1 MVRIITDSAADFEP
15 QELEQLGIIYIPL
28 AISFGDQ
35 SYQDG
40 VDLNKAQF
48 YEKLLGGEDFPK
60 TAQPSPALL
69 EEIFTQ
75 AHEAGDEAVYIT
87 LSSGLSGTFQTAR
100 MICEDLEF
108 EGCFVV
114 DSKNAT
120 GGQRLLV
127 EHACALRDAGKT
139 AAEIAAAVEALRSRV
154 RLYACINTLEYL
166 YRGGRI
172 SHTVY
177 KVGSMAQIKPIISID
192 AEGKVAVPG
201 KAMGMRKGMDT
212 LCKYLDTHQP
222 DADFPVYLMYTNQR
236 GAAETLGQRMEAHG
250 KSIPGDRII
259 GVGAA
264 IGTHIGPEAC
274 GVVYIE
280 KE

>member
-1 MVRIITDSAADFEP
+1 MVRIITDSAADFEL
-15 QELEQLGIIYIPL
+15 QELALLNITCIPL
-28 AISFGDQ
+28 VVSFGEE

-40 VDLNKAQF
+40 VELNKAQF
-48 YEKLLGGEDFPK
+48 YEKLLGGETFPQ

-69 EEIFTQ
+69 ESIFTQ
-75 AHEAGDEAVYIT
+75 AHDAGDEAVYIC
-87 LSSGLSGTFQTAR
+87 LSSGLSGTYQTAR
-100 MICEDLEF
+100 MICGDLDF
-108 EGCFVV
+108 DGCFVV
-114 DSKNAT
+114 DGLNAT
-120 GGQRLLV
+120 GGQRMIV
-127 EHACALRDAGKT
+127 EHACKLRDAGKT
-139 AAEIAAAVEALRSRV
+139 AAEIVSAIESLRGRV
-154 RLYACINTLEYL
+154 RLYACLNTLENL

-192 AEGKVAVPG
+192 TEGKVAVPG

-222 DADFPVYLMYTNQR
+222 DPDFPVYLMYTNQR
-236 GAAETLGQRMEAHG
+236 KAAETLGTRMEAHG
-250 KSIPGDRII
+250 YSIPADRII

>member
-1 MVRIITDSAADFEP
+1 MVRIITDSAADFESS
-15 QELEQLGIIYIPL
+15 ELELLGITNIPL
-28 AISFGDQ
+28 AISFGEQ

-48 YEKLLGGEDFPK
+48 YDKLLGGDVFPQ

-87 LSSGLSGTFQTAR
+87 LSSGLSGTYQTAR
-100 MICEDLEF
+100 MICGDLDF
-108 EGCFVV
+108 DGCYVV
-114 DSKNAT
+114 DGKNAT

-127 EHACALRDAGKT
+127 EAACRLRDEGKT
-139 AAEIAAAVEALRSRV
+139 AAEIAAAVESLSSRV

-177 KVGSMAQIKPIISID
+177 KVGNLAQIKPIISID
-192 AEGKVAVPG
+192 DEGKVAVPG

-222 DADFPVYLMYTNQR
+222 DPDYPVYLMYTNQR
-236 GAAETLGQRMEAHG
+236 SAAEALGQRMEAHG
-250 KSIPGDRII
+250 HSIAEDRII

>member
-1 MVRIITDSAADFEP
+1 MVRIITDSAADLE
-15 QELEQLGIIYIPL
+15 QRELELLNVTAIPL
-28 AISFGDQ
+28 TVSFGDQ
-35 SYQDG
+35 SYLDG
-40 VDLNKAQF
+40 VDLSKAEF
-48 YEKLLGGEDFPK
+48 YQLLTGSGIFPQ
-60 TAQPSPALL
+60 TAQPSPAVL
-69 EEIFTQ
+69 EELFTQ

-87 LSSGLSGTFQTAR
+87 LSSGLSGTYQTAR
-100 MICEDLEF
+100 MICEDLDH

-114 DSKNAT
+114 DSLNAA

-127 EHACALRDAGKT
+127 QHACKLRDAGMT
-139 AAEIAAAVEALRSRV
+139 AARIVEEVEKLRTRV

-172 SHTVY
+172 SHTAY
-177 KVGSMAQIKPIISID
+177 KVGSLAQIKPIISID
-192 AEGKVAVPG
+192 GEGKVQVPG

-212 LCKYLDTHQP
+212 MCKYLEAHPVDPQ
-222 DADFPVYLMYTNQR
+222 FPLYLMHTDQR
-236 GAAETLGQRMEAHG
+236 SAAEALGQRMESHG
-250 KSIPGDRII
+250 ITADGII

-274 GVVYIE
+274 GLVYIE

>member
-1 MVRIITDSAADFEP
+1 MVRIITDSAADFEQ
-15 QELEQLGIIYIPL
+15 QELELLNITSIPL
-28 AISFGDQ
+28 TVSFGEQ
-35 SYQDG
+35 SFLDG
-40 VDLNKAQF
+40 VDLSKARF
-48 YEKLLGGEDFPK
+48 YEMLTGSGIFPQ
-60 TAQPSPALL
+60 TAQPSPAVL

-75 AHEAGDEAVYIT
+75 AHGAGEEAVYIT
-87 LSSGLSGTFQTAR
+87 LSSGLSGTYQTAR
-100 MICEDLEF
+100 MICEDLGH

-114 DSKNAT
+114 DSLNAA

-127 EHACALRDAGKT
+127 QHACKLRDAGKT
-139 AAEIAAAVEALRSRV
+139 AAQIVEELEKLRTRV

-177 KVGSMAQIKPIISID
+177 KVGNLAQIKPIISLD
-192 AEGKVAVPG
+192 GEGKVLVPG

-212 LCKYLDTHQP
+212 MCKYLEAHPVDP
-222 DADFPVYLMYTNQR
+222 AFPLYLMYTDQR
-236 GAAETLGQRMEAHG
+236 SAAEALGGRMESHG
-250 KSIPGDRII
+250 HTADGTI

-274 GVVYIE
+274 GLVYIE

>member
-1 MVRIITDSAADFEP
+1 MVRIITDSAADFEQ
-15 QELEQLGIIYIPL
+15 QELELLNITSIPL
-28 AISFGDQ
+28 TVNFDQ
-35 SYQDG
+35 QTYRDG
-40 VDLNKAQF
+40 VDLSKAQF
-48 YEKLLGGEDFPK
+48 YEMLTGSGIFPQ
-60 TAQPSPALL
+60 TSQPSPAEL

-75 AHEAGDEAVYIT
+75 AHGAGDEAVYIT
-87 LSSGLSGTFQTAR
+87 LSSGLSGTYQSAR
-100 MICEDLEF
+100 MIAMDMDF

-114 DSKNAT
+114 DSRNAA
-120 GGQRLLV
+120 GGQRILV
-127 EHACALRDAGKT
+127 EHACKLRDDGKT
-139 AAEIAAAVEALRSRV
+139 AAEIVAELEALRSRV

-177 KVGSMAQIKPIISID
+177 KVGSMAQIKPIISLD
-192 AEGKVAVPG
+192 GEGKVAVPG

-212 LCKYLDTHQP
+212 LCKYLEAHP
-222 DADFPVYLMYTNQR
+222 ADPAHPLYLMYTDQQS
-236 GAAETLGQRMEAHG
+236 AAQTLGQRMESHG
-250 KSIPGDRII
+250 ITGDRTI

-274 GVVYIE
+274 GLVYIE

>member
-15 QELEQLGIIYIPL
+15 HELELLNITCIPL
-28 AISFGDQ
+28 VVSFGEQ

-40 VDLNKAQF
+40 VELNKAQF
-48 YEKLLGGEDFPK
+48 YEKLLSSDVFPQ
-60 TAQPSPALL
+60 TAQPSPAVL
-69 EEIFTQ
+69 EEIFTR
-75 AHEAGDEAVYIT
+75 AHETGEEAVYIT
-87 LSSGLSGTFQTAR
+87 LSSGLSGTYQTAR
-100 MICEDLEF
+100 MICGDLDF
-108 EGCFVV
+108 CGCFVV
-114 DSKNAT
+114 DGMNVT
-120 GGQRLLV
+120 GGQRMLV
-127 EHACALRDAGKT
+127 EYACKLRDTGKT
-139 AAEIAAAVEALRSRV
+139 AEQIVSAIESLRGRV
-154 RLYACINTLEYL
+154 RLYACLNTLENL

-192 AEGKVAVPG
+192 TEGKVAVPG

-222 DADFPVYLMYTNQR
+222 DPDFPVYLMYTNQR
-236 GAAETLGQRMEAHG
+236 KAAETLGQRMAAHG
-250 KSIPGDRII
+250 HFISDDCII